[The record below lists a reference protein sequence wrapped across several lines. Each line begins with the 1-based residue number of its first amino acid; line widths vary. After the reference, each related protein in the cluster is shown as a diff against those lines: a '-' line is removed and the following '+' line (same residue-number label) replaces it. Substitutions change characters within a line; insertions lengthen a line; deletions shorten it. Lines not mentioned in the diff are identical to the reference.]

1 MSMDALIN
9 AVAQAFKTENI
20 AIVVLMMVVCF
31 LAWLL
36 VTGRKE
42 DREDRDKMVTALD
55 SNTKAITDLRVAIA
69 SLGAK
74 Q

>member
-1 MSMDALIN
+1 MDALVN
-9 AVAQAFKTENI
+9 AVAQSFKTENI

-55 SNTKAITDLRVAIA
+55 SNTKAITDLRIALA

-74 Q
+74 A

>member
-1 MSMDALIN
+1 MEPLIN
-9 AVAQAFKTENI
+9 AIAQAFKTENI

-42 DREDRDKMVTALD
+42 DQDDRDKMVTARD
-55 SNTKAITDLRVAIA
+55 SNTKAITDLRVALA

-74 Q
+74 A

>member
-1 MSMDALIN
+1 MEPLIN
-9 AVAQAFKTENI
+9 AIAQAFKTENI
-20 AIVVLMMVVCF
+20 AIVVLMMVVSF

-55 SNTKAITDLRVAIA
+55 SNTKAITDLRVALA

-74 Q
+74 A

>member
-1 MSMDALIN
+1 MDALIN
-9 AVAQAFKTENI
+9 AAAQAFKTENI

-55 SNTKAITDLRVAIA
+55 SNTKAITDLRVALA

>member
-1 MSMDALIN
+1 MEPLIN
-9 AVAQAFKTENI
+9 AIAQAFKTENI

-55 SNTKAITDLRVAIA
+55 SNTKAITDLRVALA

>member
-1 MSMDALIN
+1 MDALIN

-55 SNTKAITDLRVAIA
+55 SNTKAITDLRVALA

-74 Q
+74 

>member
-1 MSMDALIN
+1 MEPLIN
-9 AVAQAFKTENI
+9 AIAQAFKTENI

-55 SNTKAITDLRVAIA
+55 SNTKAITDLRVALA

-74 Q
+74 A

>member
-1 MSMDALIN
+1 MDALIN

-55 SNTKAITDLRVAIA
+55 SNTRAITDLRVALA

>member
-1 MSMDALIN
+1 MEPLIN
-9 AVAQAFKTENI
+9 AIAQAFKTENI

-55 SNTKAITDLRVAIA
+55 SNTKAITDLRVALA

-74 Q
+74 

>member
-1 MSMDALIN
+1 MDALIN
-9 AVAQAFKTENI
+9 AVAAAFKTENI

-42 DREDRDKMVTALD
+42 DREDRDKVVAALD
-55 SNTKAITDLRVAIA
+55 SNTKAITDLRVALA

>member
-1 MSMDALIN
+1 MDALIN

-55 SNTKAITDLRVAIA
+55 SNTKAITDLRVALA

>member
-1 MSMDALIN
+1 MDAIIN

-55 SNTKAITDLRVAIA
+55 SNTKAITDLRVALA

-74 Q
+74 